1 MAMQN
6 GGVAS
11 VTLEYLPTQAAP
23 MPGDERLR
31 VAETRGVIE
40 TALIQRNVT
49 HSLPNTT
56 RRAPSL

>member
-6 GGVAS
+6 GGVVS
-11 VTLEYLPTQAAP
+11 VRLEYLPTQAAP

-40 TALIQRNVT
+40 TALIQSNVT